1 MSQKFNLTPES
12 TTILTDRWF
21 KIRLES
27 KVDPT
32 NVDFAYVTGLHVR
45 QVKTDYSKSMS
56 AYNVSVR
63 PIEYKNVIRKA
74 LR

>member
-1 MSQKFNLTPES
+1 MSKFDLTKDS

-21 KIRLES
+21 KLRLES
-27 KVDPT
+27 KKDPL

-45 QVKTDYSKSMS
+45 QVKEDYSKNLK

-63 PIEYKNVIRKA
+63 PIEYKTVVRKA
-74 LR
+74 YR